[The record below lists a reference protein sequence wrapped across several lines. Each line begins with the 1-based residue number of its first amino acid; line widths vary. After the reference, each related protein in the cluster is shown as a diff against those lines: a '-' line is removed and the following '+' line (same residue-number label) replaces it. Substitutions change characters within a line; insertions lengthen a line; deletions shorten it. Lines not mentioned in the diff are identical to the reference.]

1 MQLPDAPTSRTPVQA
16 CFGAGTLVHT
26 RNGQV
31 PIELIQAG
39 DFVLGQPEAGGE
51 LAHKRV
57 VNTAAYESR
66 EVCLVQYLLAD
77 EASPRSLMVTGN
89 HPFWVQDEGWLPA
102 RDLKTGCGLQL
113 LGDVEAYVTG
123 ISPVLVAPDSGPGG
137 CSPGDE
143 RPGNP
148 PASND
153 GRSPRTRVFNL
164 EIEDCHTY
172 FVGEAGVWVHNERF
186 ETSSLQAPCRDGA
199 PRMR

>member
-1 MQLPDAPTSRTPVQA
+1 MQLPDASTSCSRVQA

-66 EVCLVQYLLAD
+66 EVCLVQYLLAN
-77 EASPRSLMVTGN
+77 EAVPRSLMVTGS

-102 RDLKTGCGLQL
+102 RDLRVGSGLQL
-113 LGDVEAYVTG
+113 LDDVEACVAG
-123 ISPVLVAPDSGPGG
+123 ISPAS
-137 CSPGDE
+137 GDE
-143 RPGNP
+143 RPL
-148 PASND
+148 
-153 GRSPRTRVFNL
+153 RTRVFNL

-172 FVGEAGVWVHNERF
+172 FVGEAGVWVHNEKF
-186 ETSSLQAPCRDGA
+186 EIVAA
-199 PRMR
+199 